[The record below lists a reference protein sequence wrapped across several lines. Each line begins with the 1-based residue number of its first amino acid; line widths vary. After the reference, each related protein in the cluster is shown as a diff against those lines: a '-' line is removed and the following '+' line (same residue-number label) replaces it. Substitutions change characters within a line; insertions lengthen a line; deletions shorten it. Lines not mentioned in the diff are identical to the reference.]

1 MKKSAFKITLL
12 LSMLI
17 TPFIMSENAEAAEEA
32 STPIELQA
40 NIENGSI
47 SIDTIDKLDFGV
59 MKIGESKSLAQ
70 KLKVNINVQMN
81 RGVELVGKLKDGLP
95 TGVILTSENDNE
107 VNRVMSTS
115 DQILY
120 GTGDSTIMDRGSG
133 TGEATGVRTNY
144 FYYFDWK
151 LNLTPATMMTDT
163 EVVDTIQFTA
173 TPII

>member
-12 LSMLI
+12 LSILI
-17 TPFIMSENAEAAEEA
+17 SPFIMSETADAVEKA
-32 STPIELQA
+32 SAPIEVQA
-40 NIENGSI
+40 NIQNGSI
-47 SIDTIDKLDFGV
+47 SIDTIDKLEYGT
-59 MKIGESKSLAQ
+59 MKIGEDKSIAQ
-70 KLKVNINVQMN
+70 QLVVDNNVQMN

-95 TGVILTSENDNE
+95 TGVILTSENDKQ

-120 GTGDSTIMDRGSG
+120 GTGDRTIMNRST
-133 TGEATGVRTNY
+133 TGEATGTQVKF

-151 LNLTPATMMTDT
+151 LNLTPGTMMTNT
-163 EVVDTIQFTA
+163 EIADTIQFTA